1 MERNGE
7 ASMKGKLSICPTP
20 IGNLEDI
27 TLRVINT
34 LKAVDLVAAEDTR
47 HSLKLLNHYQIQKP
61 LTSYY
66 EHNKDTKGLV
76 LVEKMN
82 NGEHIALVSDAGTPG
97 ISDPGTDLVKLCI
110 ENDIPVEVLPGPTAI
125 TTALAASGLSTD
137 KFTFEGF
144 LDRDKKNRKK
154 RLELI
159 ANEDRTLVFYE
170 SPHRITAMLKDLR
183 EVLGNRRMVVARELT
198 KLHEEIRRGRVEQII
213 EHYTNNIPRG
223 EFVILVEGISS
234 EDREKLGENK
244 WDSLSIKEHLL
255 LYIED
260 GMDKKDAVKRVSKER
275 NIPKREVYEFS
286 IDI

>member
-1 MERNGE
+1 
-7 ASMKGKLSICPTP
+7 MKGKLSICPTP

-34 LKAVDLVAAEDTR
+34 LKAADLIAAEDTR
-47 HSLKLLNHYQIQKP
+47 HSLKLLNHFQIHKP

-66 EHNKDTKGLV
+66 EHNKDTKGLA

-110 ENDIPVEVLPGPTAI
+110 ENDILVEVLPGATAI

-137 KFTFEGF
+137 KFAFEGF

-170 SPHRITAMLKDLR
+170 SPHRIKDMLKDLR
-183 EVLGNRRMVVARELT
+183 EVLGNRKMVVARELT
-198 KLHEEIRRGRVEQII
+198 KLHEEIRRGCVEQII
-213 EHYTNNIPRG
+213 EHYTNNSPRG

-234 EDREKLGENK
+234 EDREKIGENK
-244 WDSLSIKEHLL
+244 WDSLSIQDHLL

-260 GMDKKDAVKRVSKER
+260 GVDKKDAIKRVSKER

-286 IDI
+286 IDL

>member
-1 MERNGE
+1 VERNGE